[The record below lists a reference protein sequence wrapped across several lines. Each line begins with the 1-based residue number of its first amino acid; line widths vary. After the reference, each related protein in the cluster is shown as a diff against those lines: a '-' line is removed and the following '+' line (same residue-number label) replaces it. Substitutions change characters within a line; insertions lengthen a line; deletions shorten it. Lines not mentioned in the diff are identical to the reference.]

1 MFFLRTGLS
10 YLLSK
15 AAVRR
20 PIIPYSC
27 LISTGISRRGLEEF
41 FDDPKSWGESSVH
54 SGRPWRKDEL
64 RLKNNSDLHK
74 LWYILLKERNMLMT
88 MEEEH
93 NRCLERMPNA
103 ERFEKVEESMEN
115 VMHVIEER
123 NRASAEL
130 EQGEWIGPTVVHDV
144 DALGRPC
151 TRLTSEHTEPRV
163 ADCDTARANERM
175 WGEKTV
181 QLLRLEREKRLR
193 SARDARLKERYA
205 RRKEQWDRL
214 DFLDEKSIENSAS

>member
-15 AAVRR
+15 AVLRR
-20 PIIPYSC
+20 PTFSCSC
-27 LISTGISRRGLEEF
+27 LISTGVLRRGLEEF
-41 FDDPKSWGESSVH
+41 FDDPKLW
-54 SGRPWRKDEL
+54 EL

-115 VMHVIEER
+115 IMHVIEER

-163 ADCDTARANERM
+163 ADCHTTRENEQM

-181 QLLRLEREKRLR
+181 QLLRIEREKRLR

-214 DFLDEKSIENSAS
+214 DFLDEKSIDNSAS